1 MKLLNEGPY
10 EMVELKLQDKKNLVE
25 EVFDLD
31 GTGDWDFDIPWH
43 ITNDPNLDDIEDGRS
58 RFWENGEEYPFP
70 YAILIGGKTVDCHY
84 DNISRDCAE
93 RLGIA
98 LSR

>member
-1 MKLLNEGPY
+1 MKLLNEVPY
-10 EMVELKLQDKKNLVE
+10 EMVELNLQDKKNLVE

-31 GTGDWDFDIPWH
+31 GSGDWDFNIPWY

-58 RFWENGEEYPFP
+58 RFWASGEEYPFP
-70 YAILIGGKTVDCHY
+70 YAILIGGKTVGYHY
-84 DNISRDCAE
+84 DNISKICAE